1 MRILVDADAC
11 PVKEAIVRLAKPIGI
26 PVVLVADTS
35 HLLTDGY
42 SAVVTVDKGR
52 DSADIALANMAES
65 GDIVVTQDYGV
76 AALALS
82 KGARALTQDG
92 LVIDGD
98 NIGGL
103 LEKRHAAQ
111 RRRRGGGRLKGPP
124 KRTADDDRRFTDA
137 LAGLIRETGDGT

>member
-11 PVKEAIVRLAKPIGI
+11 PVKEEVVRLARPLGI
-26 PVVLVADTS
+26 EVVLVADTS
-35 HLLTDGY
+35 HLLADGY
-42 SAVVTVDKGR
+42 STVVTVDKGR
-52 DSADIALANMAES
+52 DSADLVLANMAKR

-76 AALALS
+76 AAMALAR
-82 KGARALTQDG
+82 GAWALDQNGLIFDDG
-92 LVIDGD
+92 

-124 KRTADDDRRFTDA
+124 KRTVADDARFTDA
-137 LAGLIRETGDGT
+137 LFGMLREREGST